1 MRRRLFIFILAA
13 FAVLTGC
20 ERRPL
25 EYGNATLNLRLNL
38 RLNVKVNGELQELP
52 EPEMMRVMFFDPETF
67 DLVTES
73 YLPAGGGRVS
83 LAPGRYKFIAYNF
96 DTEATL
102 LRNDRNY
109 YSIEAYTNEVSQALK
124 NSTINAIRY
133 AMNGGTKADS
143 DEEASTWE
151 RALMQIQENPV
162 IYEPDHLFTSHQDIE
177 VLNIDGDQVIEADAE
192 TIIETW
198 KISVKI
204 KNEQY
209 MASARALLTGQ
220 IASNFIGLPKDE
232 GKTDTD
238 VTLMFDM
245 KADAFTNADSEDGT
259 SDMIVGQF
267 NTFGKNPNVYS
278 RLWLTIIIKTVGGD
292 TIEWHR
298 DITDEFFTEEA
309 YEDQTIHIEDD
320 TIVITPPNPSGGS
333 GNGGFQPGVD
343 DWEEENIPINI

>member
-1 MRRRLFIFILAA
+1 MKRFVRILLIALVA
-13 FAVLTGC
+13 LATLWSC
-20 ERRPL
+20 ERREL
-25 EYGNATLNLRLNL
+25 EYGSVSVNLRL
-38 RLNVKVNGELQELP
+38 RIKLNIKVNGQFQELP
-52 EPEMMRVMFFDPETF
+52 EPEMMRVMFFDPTTY

-73 YLPAGGGRVS
+73 YMPATGGRIS
-83 LAPGRYKFIAYNF
+83 LPPGKYKFICYNF

-109 YSIEAYTNEVSQALK
+109 YSIEAYTNEVSNAMRSSML
-124 NSTINAIRY
+124 NAIRY
-133 AMNGGTKADS
+133 GLSATKADEDEDS
-143 DEEASTWE
+143 D
-151 RALMQIQENPV
+151 RAWDLALQHLMDTPI
-162 IYEPDHLFTSHQDIE
+162 IYEPDHLFVSHQDIE
-177 VLNIDGDQVIEADAE
+177 VLNIAQDQTIEADAE

-198 KISVKI
+198 KIAVRI

-220 IASNFIGLPKDE
+220 IASNFIGFPIEE

-245 KADAFTNADSEDGT
+245 KAASDADENDMVVGT
-259 SDMIVGQF
+259 F
-267 NTFGKNPNVYS
+267 NTFGKNPSVES

-292 TIEWHR
+292 TVEWHR

-309 YEDQTIHIEDD
+309 YEDQTIYIEEEID
-320 TIVITPPNPSGGS
+320 IPEPPPNPG

-343 DWEEENIPINI
+343 EWDVENIPISI

>member
-1 MRRRLFIFILAA
+1 MRKRLFIFILAA
-13 FAVLTGC
+13 FAVLIGC

-25 EYGNATLNLRLNL
+25 EYGNASINLRLNL
-38 RLNVKVNGELQELP
+38 NLNVRVNGVMQDLP
-52 EPEMMRVMFFDPETF
+52 TPEMMRVLFFDPDTYE
-67 DLVTES
+67 LVTES
-73 YLPAGGGRVS
+73 YLPAGGGRVT
-83 LAPGRYKFIAYNF
+83 LPPGRYKFIGYNF

-124 NSTINAIRY
+124 NSTLNAIRS
-133 AMNGGTKADS
+133 AMNGSTKADS
-143 DEEASTWE
+143 DEEASAWE
-151 RALMQIQENPV
+151 RALRQIQENPV

-177 VLNIDGDQVIEADAE
+177 VYNMEGEQTIEADAE

-198 KISVKI
+198 KISVRI

-220 IASNFIGLPKDE
+220 IASNFIGLPKEE

-245 KADAFTNADSEDGT
+245 TAGEEGETG
-259 SDMIVGQF
+259 DMVVGQF
-267 NTFGKNPNVYS
+267 NTFGKNPSVAS
-278 RLWLTIIIKTVGGD
+278 RLWLTIIIKTVGGE

-298 DITDEFFTEEA
+298 DITDDFFTDEA
-309 YEDQTIHIEDD
+309 YEDQIIRIEEEISIPEPKPG
-320 TIVITPPNPSGGS
+320 TTGG
-333 GNGGFQPGVD
+333 GGFQPGVD
-343 DWEEENIPINI
+343 DWDEENIPINI